1 MFSRI
6 YFYSEPGKGVF
17 TQAILHYTVPPL
29 LLRAARKEKKFIL
42 LNDCEFEQLQA
53 ASIDIGKNIQ
63 LLSTLFHDVFK
74 PVTW

>member
-6 YFYSEPGKGVF
+6 YFYSGPGKDVF

-29 LLRAARKEKKFIL
+29 RLRAARKEMKFVL

-63 LLSTLFHDVFK
+63 LLSNIFQDVF
-74 PVTW
+74 